1 MKKLIQNVI
10 GGFAGAVA
18 LNILHET
25 VRRFD
30 ADAPRID
37 LIGEESL
44 NKTIEAAGGKQLEGG
59 SLYGATLAGDVVS
72 NTLYYSVIG
81 AGKHK
86 NLILRGTLVGITAG
100 LGALQFTRPIGL
112 DDTPVNRTRK
122 TKIMTVGYYLAG
134 GLVAACV
141 IGALRGKDSN
151 MI

>member
-1 MKKLIQNVI
+1 MKKLLQNLI

-25 VRRFD
+25 VRQFD

-37 LIGEESL
+37 LVGKEGL
-44 NKTIEAAGGKQLEGG
+44 NKTIEAAGGIPLEGG
-59 SLYGATLAGDVVS
+59 ALYGAALAGDLVS
-72 NTLYYSVIG
+72 NSLYYSVIG

-112 DDTPVNRTRK
+112 DDTPVTRTRK
-122 TKIMTVGYYLAG
+122 VKIMTVGYYLAG
-134 GLVAACV
+134 GLVSACV
-141 IGALRGKDSN
+141 IRALRRKFPTQ
-151 MI
+151 